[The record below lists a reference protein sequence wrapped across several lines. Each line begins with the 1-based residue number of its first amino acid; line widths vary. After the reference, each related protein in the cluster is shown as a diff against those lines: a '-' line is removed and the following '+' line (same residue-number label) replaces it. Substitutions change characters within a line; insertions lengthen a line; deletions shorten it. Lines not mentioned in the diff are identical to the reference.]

1 MMMPMPYKK
10 NKKGIGYEYF
20 VSIALAIPFYILIA
34 FLLFYVIESPS
45 RNAYSHMEEVKAG
58 IGNDYILYN
67 YLRTPVDGMENTN
80 YADLIGLAWHDEG
93 RWDMLRQ
100 QTSDLIGR
108 AYGSRLWKLSIEY
121 PGKGQ
126 KEINSVMDTYKIYV
140 SEADI
145 PSQKPGSMIKVRLY
159 LPSGQF
165 VKEEEQREN
174 IKNLYERK
182 IA

>member
-1 MMMPMPYKK
+1 M
-10 NKKGIGYEYF
+10 
-20 VSIALAIPFYILIA
+20 AL
-34 FLLFYVIESPS
+34 
-45 RNAYSHMEEVKAG
+45 
-58 IGNDYILYN
+58 
-67 YLRTPVDGMENTN
+67 
-80 YADLIGLAWHDEG
+80 
-93 RWDMLRQ
+93 
-100 QTSDLIGR
+100 
-108 AYGSRLWKLSIEY
+108 
-121 PGKGQ
+121 
-126 KEINSVMDTYKIYV
+126 YKIYV